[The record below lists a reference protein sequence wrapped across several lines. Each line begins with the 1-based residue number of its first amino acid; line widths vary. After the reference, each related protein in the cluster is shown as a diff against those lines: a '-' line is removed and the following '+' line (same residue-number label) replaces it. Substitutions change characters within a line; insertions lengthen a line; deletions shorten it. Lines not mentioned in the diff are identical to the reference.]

1 MMGVSLDISI
11 LSCYLLILLFTLFVS
26 SISVF
31 SREDTYSTFS
41 RMCST
46 IRLKVCSLSIRDDF
60 DVLKQAALLCCQREP
75 HGKNPLLFSIFMAVL
90 VMFFSMFWPTLNM
103 IKIN

>member
-1 MMGVSLDISI
+1 MGVSLDISI
-11 LSCYLLILLFTLFVS
+11 LSCYLLTPLFTLFVS

-41 RMCST
+41 RICST
-46 IRLKVCSLSIRDDF
+46 IRLKVCSLSIRVYF
-60 DVLKQAALLCCQREP
+60 DVLNQAALLFCQREP
-75 HGKNPLLFSIFMAVL
+75 HANNPLLFSIFMAVL
-90 VMFFSMFWPTLNM
+90 VIFLSMFWPALNM